1 MDFDFAPEQVELR
14 HAVSRWLQGEYGER
28 RRRQTM
34 ADGGWDPQAWR
45 SFTELGLSGL
55 AIGEAHGGMGMGAIE
70 AMIVMEEFGRHAVP
84 EPLGHVWLGAQ
95 LIQRFAPEHMA
106 SAWLPRIAAGEAW
119 VALAHQERSHR
130 YAIDRCVARAERDGE
145 GRFLVSGQKDLIPAG
160 DQARA
165 LIVPAMLDGAQ
176 ALFLVPLPQDAT
188 HVEGYR
194 TLDGRA
200 AATATLRGAVAECL
214 TADGVGALEWG
225 IGLGIAH
232 LCAEAV
238 GLMEHAMALT
248 IAHLNTRQQFGR
260 PLAEFQVLRHR
271 VADMKMEIELS
282 RSMSYCASL
291 RLEAEAPVRRLALS
305 QAKYQLSR
313 SMQWVGQQAVQLHGA
328 IGLTDEYGLSDYVRR
343 LQQLEY
349 TFGDGAHHLAILSEA
364 QFADA

>member
-1 MDFDFAPEQVELR
+1 MDFDFADEQVELR
-14 HAVSRWLQGEYGER
+14 QAVSRWLEREYGQQR
-28 RRRQTM
+28 RRRTM
-34 ADGGWDPQAWR
+34 ADGGWDSQAWR
-45 SFTELGLSGL
+45 SFSELGLCGL
-55 AIGEAHGGMGMGAIE
+55 PIGEAHGGMGMGAIE

-84 EPLGHVWLGAQ
+84 EPLGHAWLGAQ
-95 LIQRFAPEHMA
+95 LIQRCAPAHMA

-119 VALAHQERSHR
+119 VALAHQERGHR
-130 YAIDRCVARAERDGE
+130 HVIDRCTAKADRDGE
-145 GRFLVSGQKDLIPAG
+145 GRFLISGQKDLIPAG
-160 DQARA
+160 DKAQA

-176 ALFLVPLPQDAT
+176 ALFLVSLPQAA
-188 HVEGYR
+188 VRMEVYR
-194 TLDGRA
+194 TVDGRG
-200 AATATLRGAVAECL
+200 AATATLRQAEAQCL
-214 TADGVGALEWG
+214 SADVGALEWG

-282 RSMSYCASL
+282 RSMSYWASL
-291 RLEAEAPVRRLALS
+291 GLEAEAPARRLALS

-313 SMQWVGQQAVQLHGA
+313 SMKWVGQQAVQLHGA

-343 LQQLEY
+343 LYQLEY
-349 TFGDGAHHLAILSEA
+349 TFGDGPHHLAILSEA